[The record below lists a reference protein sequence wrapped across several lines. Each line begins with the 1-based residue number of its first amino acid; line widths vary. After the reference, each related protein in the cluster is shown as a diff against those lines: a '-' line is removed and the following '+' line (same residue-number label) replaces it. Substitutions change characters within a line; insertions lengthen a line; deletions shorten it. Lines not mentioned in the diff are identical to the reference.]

1 MILTPLES
9 LITIGVIAL
18 GTFFTRV
25 LPFILFPGNK
35 KTPDFIEYLG
45 MVLPYSIIGMLV
57 VYCLK
62 SVSISSFPFGIPE
75 FIAIAFVILIHKW
88 KHNTLLS
95 IGGGTVVYMILV
107 QMVFPS

>member
-9 LITIGVIAL
+9 ILTIGVIAL
-18 GTFFTRV
+18 GTFCTRV
-25 LPFILFPGNK
+25 LPFILFPCSK

-45 MVLPYSIIGMLV
+45 RVLPYSIIGMLV

-62 SVSISSFPFGIPE
+62 SMSVMKYPFGIPE
-75 FIAIAFVILIHKW
+75 VIGVAFVVLVHKW

-107 QMVFPS
+107 QVIFPA

>member
-9 LITIGVIAL
+9 ILTIGIIAL
-18 GTFFTRV
+18 GTFCTRV

-35 KTPDFIEYLG
+35 EAPDFIEYLG
-45 MVLPYSIIGMLV
+45 RVLPYSIIGMLV

-62 SVSISSFPFGIPE
+62 SVSVMKYPFGIPE
-75 FIAIAFVILIHKW
+75 FIGVAFVILVHKW

-107 QMVFPS
+107 QVIFPA